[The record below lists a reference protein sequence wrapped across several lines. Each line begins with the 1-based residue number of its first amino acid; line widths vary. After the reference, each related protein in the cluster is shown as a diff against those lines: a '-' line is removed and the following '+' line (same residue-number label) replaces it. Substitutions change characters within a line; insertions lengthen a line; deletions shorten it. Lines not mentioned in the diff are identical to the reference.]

1 MLKISLIKKFNP
13 FRILFVFLFFTIFVN
28 QIKGN
33 TYFVT
38 TNSDSGPGSLRQAI
52 IDANGNLGADVIE
65 FNVGG
70 GGAQSITVSTDL
82 PVISE
87 ALTID
92 GTTQPGYMGS
102 PLISIGNTYS
112 GNILQS
118 NNSGAMVYTA
128 LNLGKGGTG
137 GGIGIVTNN
146 LSSLTIT
153 NCVITNRSYALHLTN
168 SANLTITNNDFTDC
182 AFSGSNGF
190 VINMQSC
197 TGSLSITGNT
207 YGGNSFQ
214 GIRLAGGM
222 TNIVVGDNTGNI
234 QVGVQL
240 KEFSIPLLVE
250 TATNITLE
258 NLNFG
263 KTSPGGYVSLGFVT
277 GLTVNNCILTNR
289 VFSLYINNSSNL
301 SITNNDFTNSGYSGS
316 NGHVL
321 NLESI
326 TGSLS
331 VTGNTFGGATNNG
344 IRLGNTHNITFG
356 ANTGNIQVG
365 NQLKEISVPIEIIGG
380 SNNTITGLDLSRTV
394 TGGYINIDNVSGI
407 TVSNNMITNRNHGI
421 ILSNSSN
428 VTIVGNDFTN
438 SGVNG
443 GWAMYL
449 QSLSGTLVA
458 TGNTF
463 GGNTSQGIRMGSI
476 SGKTIGAT
484 TGHIQVGNQ
493 LKEISVPI
501 EIQGGSND
509 TITGLDLAKTTSGGY
524 INVNGINGLVI
535 TNNIITNR
543 TFSMIVQNSSNIK
556 ITGNDLTNSG
566 VNGGYAIYLNGNNG
580 TNMDISGNIF
590 GGATTAGLYV
600 GSCSNISIEPS
611 NGQIRV
617 GAQLKPFDTPLKIE
631 GGSNIAMKDLD
642 LEKNGAVGSHI
653 EINSVNGITV
663 TNCILR
669 NRIHGLVIQ
678 YSSNITA
685 TGNNLTDSG
694 VNGGYAIFLNGDIG
708 TNMDVSNNTI
718 GGVTTAGLY
727 VGSCSNITISPSSG
741 QVKVGSLLKPLANPL
756 TVTSGN
762 NITVTGLDLEKSGAA
777 GSAVSFT
784 GTNGITVTNNIF
796 KNRNNGLIFQS
807 CSNVTATGNDLSNS
821 GIGNNYLIH
830 LDNIGGTMN
839 ISGNTLSTI
848 ATYGLYMNNCTN
860 RIISDGSVANTNVVI
875 PDSSVFKNM
884 SGSSIY
890 ILNSNGITIE
900 NVDLENTGTTNVG
913 TGIYVENSQNTNI
926 TKNQILKR
934 LNGLVIPS
942 NANVTTHVNITCNN
956 IKNNTNGIVFTGT
969 GSGNRLVNNNIIW
982 NNTTG
987 INNSTSSPVQ
997 TIDATNN
1004 FWGSAAGPGA
1014 GGNNGTIGS
1023 NITTSPFSTTLPG
1036 CAPANLCEIDVLGNN
1051 LSINDGAT
1059 SPSVNDST
1067 YLGGVLVSG
1076 GSLVR
1081 TFKIKNTGTNVLI
1094 LDGMPLVAIS
1104 GANASDFTVISMPA
1118 DTIYPGDSAT
1128 FTISFDPSA
1137 GGLRTALV
1145 SIDNNDFDEDPF
1157 DFVIQGDGLEPGASL
1172 NFDGSNDYVQVNS
1185 GTSLN
1190 VSTAFT
1196 YEGWIKVESTS
1207 ELFPTIFSRSV
1218 SNAMWLQGGNVSHN
1232 WIIAARINGSDVAST
1247 TTIPENIW
1255 THVALTYENGSA
1267 KLFINGN
1274 LDASASL
1281 TTPGTGFNLYLGF
1294 WNGFGRYFHGSI
1306 DEFRIWNRALC
1317 FNEIQNNMNCE
1328 IPATNAG
1335 LVANYHFNHGI
1346 AQQNNAGITS
1356 LTDVSGNNNNGTLN
1370 NFALNGATSNW
1381 VNPGGVLS
1389 GVSCAAFSYPEINVK
1404 GTLNSI
1410 ADGETSTSIPN
1421 GTNFGSVGVGSNV
1434 VKTFTI
1440 ENLGTSNLNVT
1451 NITSSN
1457 ALFAIGTLTPASPVN
1472 FPNGTA
1478 TFTVTFTPSAAGT
1491 QNATITIFNNDCNE
1505 SVYDFAITG
1514 QGYNPGAALDF
1525 DGINDEVA
1533 VASAPLSSVNA
1544 TIEAWVK
1551 PALRSDGSVFT
1562 QFPNNVISTDIP
1574 GAYGRGFGVNVV
1586 SGSSGIALEYHN
1598 GFRYINYAFTPGQ
1611 WYHVAVVYTASNIK
1625 TYVNAVLVDD
1635 LNVSNSGSNGMLQI
1649 GKHNTDGAYGTRRFF
1664 KGSIDEIRVWNKA
1677 LCVAEIQW
1685 LKNCEIPAASGGL
1698 LLNYHF
1704 NQGIAGENNA
1714 MVTSLTDASGNN
1726 TNGTL
1731 SSFTLNGTSSNW
1743 VTPGGVISGS
1753 ACTPYAPGIINVKG
1767 NNMTIV
1773 DGDPSPSTLDFTDFN
1788 GGFSRK
1794 FKIENTGSG
1803 PLLISSMLS
1812 TNSAF
1817 VINNAPTTIAA
1828 GATDSFTLVF
1838 MPNTAGTSTST
1849 ININSNDCN
1858 TSLFN
1863 FNVSATATAAK
1874 ALHFDG
1880 IDDEV
1885 IGNSNTTFFGT
1896 TPTTIEFWCKPN
1908 DNTFNFIG
1916 DLGFTY
1922 QLLLTAN
1929 GKLNLSGFSIGN
1941 LSTAANLVP
1950 INTWTHCAI
1959 TYDGSQTNA
1968 GMKAYIN
1975 GAPVAF
1981 TGSFSSFPQVTNA
1994 QLRLGIANN
2003 NYHYAGAL
2011 DEVRI
2016 WNESRTPTQILASYN
2031 TELAGMDPCLIYYY
2045 KFNQGFIGANN
2056 SSITT
2061 IPDIANFAA
2070 SNGTISNMALNGSTS
2085 NFVAGSGITENTSVY
2100 IPAPEI
2106 DIKGGS
2112 PLVSITD
2119 GDSSPSTADDTDF
2132 GSISSPIT
2140 KNFTITNSG
2149 TALLNITNVTID
2161 GVNASDFSVMTQP
2174 VAAVGPGG
2182 QASFVI
2188 KFTPS
2193 LVGTRTAVIH
2203 LNNDDCDESDYNFTV
2218 QATSTCLPPSFTTCS
2233 SNLVVNTGANSC
2245 TATVNYNISVS
2256 GTPTPTLTYAFTG
2269 ATIGTGSGTGTGN
2282 VFNKGLT
2289 NVVVTATN
2297 ACGAPTCSFTV
2308 TVNDNQDPTISCPGN
2323 VLVNNDYGFCAAV
2336 VNYLTPV
2343 GSDNCPN
2350 AVTTLIGGL
2359 GSGASFPI
2367 GTTTNT
2373 FKVTDEAGRMATCSF
2388 NVTVKASD
2396 LDLFGN
2402 GIEITSGDMMP
2413 DLSDSTAFGI
2423 TLPNVSITRNFTI
2436 TNNGSIPLNI
2446 NGIASDDAE
2455 FIIGTFGSNML
2466 NIGESTTFPITFT
2479 SNQSGLKDANII
2491 MTNNSCSE
2499 ESFTYKVNATVG
2511 CPHPHY
2517 MFTGNDMNDPTNPAL
2532 AGNWLYGC
2540 VPPAN
2545 DASTIITIQQGETFK
2560 ATGII
2565 MGDVINY
2572 GKLTG
2577 KVIIDGNLTNNGVL
2591 SPGN

>member
-1 MLKISLIKKFNP
+1 MLTFSLFKNFNSS
-13 FRILFVFLFFTIFVN
+13 RILFVALLFTFYVN

-33 TYFVT
+33 TYIVT
-38 TNSDSGPGSLRQAI
+38 TTSDSGPGSLRQAI
-52 IDANGNLGADVIE
+52 IDANGNMGADIIE
-65 FNVGG
+65 FNIGG
-70 GGAQSITVSTDL
+70 GGAQSITVSSDL

-87 ALTID
+87 TLTIN
-92 GTTQPGYMGS
+92 GTSQPGYIGT

-118 NNSGAMVYTA
+118 NNTGVMVYSA
-128 LNLGKGGTG
+128 LNLGKIGTG

-182 AFSGSNGF
+182 AFATSNGY

-197 TGSLSITGNT
+197 TGSLTISSNI
-207 YGGNSFQ
+207 YGGNSIQ
-214 GIRLAGGM
+214 GIRLSGGM
-222 TNIVVGDNTGNI
+222 TNVVVGDNTGNI
-234 QVGVQL
+234 QVGLQL
-240 KEFSIPLLVE
+240 KEFNIPLQVE
-250 TATNITLE
+250 TATNLTLE
-258 NLNFG
+258 NLNLG
-263 KTSPGGYVSLGFVT
+263 RTSPGGYVSLSTVT
-277 GLTVNNCILTNR
+277 GLTINNCILTNR
-289 VFSLYINNSSNL
+289 SFGVLINNSSNVTV
-301 SITNNDFTNSGYSGS
+301 TNNNFTNSGFSGS
-316 NGHVL
+316 SGQAL
-321 NLESI
+321 MLESI
-326 TGSLS
+326 AGTLS
-331 VTGNTFGGATNNG
+331 VIGNTFGGTTSNG
-344 IRLGNTHNITFG
+344 IRLGNTPNVTIS
-356 ANTGNIQVG
+356 ANTGDIQVG
-365 NQLKEISVPIEIIGG
+365 NQLKEMTVPIEIIGG
-380 SNNTITGLDLSRTV
+380 SNDTITGLDLGKTV
-394 TGGYINIDNVSGI
+394 TGGYININNVSGI
-407 TVSNNMITNRNHGI
+407 TVSNNILTNRNFGI

-428 VTIVGNDFTN
+428 ASIIGNDFTN
-438 SGVNG
+438 SGVNS

-449 QSLSGTLVA
+449 ENLSGTLMA

-463 GGNTSQGIRMGSI
+463 GGNTTQGVRMGNI
-476 SGKTIGAT
+476 SGKTIGAN

-493 LKEISVPI
+493 LKEINIPI

-524 INVNGINGLVI
+524 INFTGINGLVI
-535 TNNIITNR
+535 TNNILTNR
-543 TFSMIVQNSSNIK
+543 TYGMIIQSSSNIK
-556 ITGNDLTNSG
+556 VTGNDLTNSG
-566 VNGGYAIYLNGNNG
+566 VNGGYAIYLNIISG
-580 TNMDISGNIF
+580 TNMDISGNTF
-590 GGATTAGLYV
+590 SGATTAGLYI
-600 GSCSNISIEPS
+600 GSCTNISIEPS

-617 GAQLKPFDTPLKIE
+617 GAQLKSFATPLRIE

-642 LEKNGAVGSHI
+642 LEKNGAVGNHI
-653 EINSVNGITV
+653 DINNVNGITV
-663 TNCILR
+663 TNCILK

-678 YSSNITA
+678 NSSNITA

-694 VNGGYAIFLNGDIG
+694 VNGGYAIFLNGDNG

-718 GGVTTAGLY
+718 VGVTTAGLY
-727 VGSCSNITISPSSG
+727 VGNCSNITIAPSSG
-741 QVKVGSLLKPLANPL
+741 QVKVGSLLKALTNPL

-784 GTNGITVTNNIF
+784 GINGITVTNNIF
-796 KNRNNGLIFQS
+796 KNRNSGLIFQN

-821 GIGNNYLIH
+821 GIGNNYLIQ
-830 LDNIGGTMN
+830 LDNIGGTVN

-890 ILNSNGITIE
+890 ITNSNGITIE

-913 TGIYVENSQNTNI
+913 TGIYVENSQNTTI

-942 NANVTTHVNITCNN
+942 NANVTTHANITCNN
-956 IKNNTNGIVFTGT
+956 IKNNTNGIVFSGT

-987 INNSTSSPVQ
+987 INNSTNTPVQ
-997 TIDATNN
+997 AVDATNN

-1014 GGNNGTIGS
+1014 GGNNGIVGS
-1023 NITTSPFSTTLPG
+1023 NITTSPFATTLPG
-1036 CAPANLCEIDVLGNN
+1036 CAPANLGEIVIFGNN
-1051 LSINDGAT
+1051 LSISDGST
-1059 SPSVNDST
+1059 SPTLNDST
-1067 YLGGVLVSG
+1067 DVGSVMVSSG
-1076 GSLVR
+1076 IIIR
-1081 TFKIKNTGTNVLI
+1081 TYKIKNTGTNVLI
-1094 LDGMPLVAIS
+1094 LDGSPIVNIT
-1104 GANASDFTVISMPA
+1104 GAHASDFTVTSMPT
-1118 DTIYPGDSAT
+1118 DTIKAGDSVT
-1128 FTISFDPSA
+1128 FTISYDPSA

-1157 DFVIQGDGLEPGASL
+1157 DFVIQGTGLEPGASL
-1172 NFDGSNDYVQVNS
+1172 NFDGSNDHVIVNNS
-1185 GTSLN
+1185 TSLN
-1190 VSTAFT
+1190 VSSTFT
-1196 YEGWIKVESTS
+1196 YEGWIKIESTA
-1207 ELFPTIFSRSV
+1207 ELFPTIFSRSAN
-1218 SNAMWLQGGNVSHN
+1218 NAMWVQGGNTSHN
-1232 WIIAARINGSDVAST
+1232 WLLAARINGGDIAAT

-1281 TTPGTGFNLYLGF
+1281 ANPGTGFDLYLGY
-1294 WNGFGRYFHGSI
+1294 WNGIGRLFDGSI

-1356 LTDVSGNNNNGTLN
+1356 LTDVSGNNNNGTLT
-1370 NFALNGATSNW
+1370 NFALDGSTSNW

-1389 GVSCAAFSYPEINVK
+1389 GVSCAAFSSPEINVK

-1457 ALFAIGTLTPASPVN
+1457 ALFAIGTLAPASPVN

-1491 QNATITIFNNDCNE
+1491 QNATITIFNNDCTE

-1544 TIEAWVK
+1544 TIETWVK

-1562 QFPNNVISTDIP
+1562 EFPNNVISTDIP
-1574 GAYGRGFGVNVV
+1574 GAHGRGFGVNIV

-1664 KGSIDEIRVWNKA
+1664 KGSIDEIRIWNKA

-1685 LKNCEIPAASGGL
+1685 MKNCEIPAASSGL

-1743 VTPGGVISGS
+1743 ATPGGVTSGS
-1753 ACTPYAPGIINVKG
+1753 ACTPYAPSMINVKG

-1773 DGDPSPSTLDFTDFN
+1773 DGDPSPSPLDFTDFN

-1828 GATDSFTLVF
+1828 GAMDSFTLVF

-1863 FNVSATATAAK
+1863 FNVSASAVAAK
-1874 ALHFDG
+1874 ALHCDG
-1880 IDDEV
+1880 ANDNV
-1885 IGNSNTTFFGT
+1885 TTSSNNSFFGT
-1896 TPTTIEFWCKPN
+1896 TPTTIEFWAKNASVFSFPM
-1908 DNTFNFIG
+1908 DIG
-1916 DLGFTY
+1916 SY
-1922 QLLLTAN
+1922 QVQFGN
-1929 GKLNLSGFSIGN
+1929 GIFAISGFGIGTYN
-1941 LSTAANLVP
+1941 SGATVTNTG
-1950 INTWTHCAI
+1950 NTWEHFAI
-1959 TYDGSQTNA
+1959 TYDGVNTFR
-1968 GMKAYIN
+1968 AYKN
-1975 GAPVAF
+1975 GQP
-1981 TGSFSSFPQVTNA
+1981 TPTPSCSNCFSSYPSGGST
-1994 QLRLGIANN
+1994 LRIGVGNN
-2003 NYHYAGAL
+2003 NYFSNTTF

-2016 WNESRTPTQILASYN
+2016 WREERSAAQILANYN
-2031 TELAGMDPCLIYYY
+2031 TEIAGMDPCLDIYY
-2045 KFNQGFIGANN
+2045 KFNQGFVGANN
-2056 SSITT
+2056 SAITT
-2061 IPDIANFAA
+2061 VTDIANSHAA
-2070 SNGTISNMALNGSTS
+2070 NGSINNMALTGTTS
-2085 NFVAGSGITENTSVY
+2085 NFVAGSGITEVSSAY

-2119 GDSSPSTADDTDF
+2119 GDSSPSTADGTDF
-2132 GSISSPIT
+2132 GSTNVPIT

-2182 QASFVI
+2182 QASFGI

-2193 LVGTRTAVIH
+2193 IVGTRTAVIH
-2203 LNNDDCDESDYNFTV
+2203 LNNDDCDEADYNISI
-2218 QATSTCLPPSFTTCS
+2218 QATGTCIAPVFTSCPTNS
-2233 SNLVVNTGANSC
+2233 VVNTDAGLCSAVVNY
-2245 TATVNYNISVS
+2245 TATAS
-2256 GTPTPTLTYAFTG
+2256 GMPLPAYTFTFTG
-2269 ATIGTGSGTGTGN
+2269 ATAVSGSGTGSGSI
-2282 VFNKGLT
+2282 FNKGVT

-2308 TVNDNQDPTISCPGN
+2308 TVNDNQVPTISCPSN
-2323 VLVNNDYGFCAAV
+2323 IVVNNDISECSAI
-2336 VNYLTPV
+2336 VNYNITS
-2343 GSDNCPN
+2343 GDNCAGDN
-2350 AVTTLIGGL
+2350 TIQTAGL
-2359 GSGASFPI
+2359 PSGASFPL
-2367 GTTTNT
+2367 GSTTNA
-2373 FKVTDEAGRMATCSF
+2373 FAITDVGNNAASCSF
-2388 NVTVKASD
+2388 TVTVLASD
-2396 LDLFGN
+2396 LDLYGN
-2402 GIEITSGDMMP
+2402 GMEISMGDMMP
-2413 DLSDSTAFGI
+2413 DASDSTSFGI
-2423 TLPNVSITRNFTI
+2423 TLPNISIKRNFSI
-2436 TNNGSIPLNI
+2436 TNNGTIPLNI
-2446 NGIASDDAE
+2446 NGIASDDTE
-2455 FIIGTFGSNML
+2455 FTIGLLGSNVL
-2466 NIGESTTFPITFT
+2466 AIGESTTFPITFI
-2479 SNQSGLKDANII
+2479 SNQSGLKDAII
-2491 MTNNSCSE
+2491 TLTNNSCSE
-2499 ESFTYKVNATVG
+2499 ETFIYKVNATVG

-2517 MFTGNDMNDPTNPAL
+2517 MFIGNDVNDPSNPAL
-2532 AGNWLYGC
+2532 SSNWLYGC
-2540 VPPAN
+2540 MPPIN
-2545 DASTIITIQQGETFK
+2545 DPAVIITIQQGEIFK

-2577 KVIIDGNLTNNGVL
+2577 KVIIDGNLTNNGIL